1 MKQFIH
7 NILSHVKREQ
17 VREKLAKDVTKD
29 VGYDE
34 NGFYPLTPVFWVGT
48 DYTLNVQSIKERLIS
63 TIYPNDGD
71 IKILA
76 SYDDNEQPYQP
87 ISQEQLRDPWFHKL
101 NGLYLEKDGH
111 MRDLWVRNKGIID
124 YPQKMPWL
132 SSSAYNQ
139 GFPTQLEPELEEVPK
154 EYEHLI
160 PYFDV
165 IEITRIQIVEK
176 ELLLES
182 VRPFRFIKDLRVP
195 ILTETDRFIKIY
207 YKYTDIKQAQ
217 ERYNE
222 TQEQFELETEF
233 NNLIEGKE

>member
-17 VREKLAKDVTKD
+17 VKEKFAKDVTRD

-34 NGFYPLTPVFWVGT
+34 NGFYPSSSVFWVGT
-48 DYTLNVQSIKERLIS
+48 DYTLNVQTIKERLIS
-63 TIYPNDGD
+63 TIYPNDRD

-76 SYDDNEQPYQP
+76 SFDDDEQPYQP
-87 ISQEQLRDPWFHKL
+87 ISQQHLRDTWFHKL

-111 MRDLWVRNKGIID
+111 MRDLWVRNKGIVD
-124 YPQKMPWL
+124 HPQKMPWL
-132 SSSAYNQ
+132 SSSDYNQ

-154 EYEHLI
+154 EYEHLL

-165 IEITRIQIVEK
+165 IEITRIDIIEK

-217 ERYNE
+217 EQYNE
-222 TQEQFELETEF
+222 AQEQFELETEF